1 MRTGNQEPT
10 YSVIGSYDYT
20 LGQEVVDMFEEDGG
34 ATFYPSQKLEMD
46 LLLARRKDGSPAAV
60 TIGISKP
67 RQNGKSYAA
76 RFYAIYMG
84 LFEHRQVL
92 YSAHHSGTT
101 NKMFKAM
108 CELFESPERYP
119 EFANDVKYISHAR
132 GYEGIYFKDWKN
144 ENGQVMQGGCIEF
157 ATRTNSGSRG
167 GTYSVIVIDEAQEMQ
182 DQEQEAMLPVISA
195 ASNVKDFHKM
205 LQQIYIG
212 TPPSPTCRG
221 TVFENMHQTAHSDD
235 KGDVW
240 WLEWSVET
248 NGITTVADTPEKA
261 LELAYRTNPA
271 MGYRIA
277 EKTVLNEYETMSI
290 DGFMRERIGW
300 WVPKKHDHVNYAID
314 RDKWAECSSKEP
326 KPNGKTAY
334 GIKFSADGAEVA
346 LCGAVIPQD
355 GGAARISLIEY
366 RPTGEGIQWL
376 VDWLNER
383 YKKASCVVID
393 GRNNVDLLVD
403 RISDV
408 WKAKGSVVR
417 PGVRDVV
424 AAASLLINSINEKSV
439 SWFEQQESLNDSAVN
454 TVKRNIGGG
463 WGFGGD
469 ASAPIEACALA
480 LWGAKTA
487 KRDPNRKMRIV

>member
-108 CELFESPERYP
+108 CELFERPERYP

-157 ATRTNSGSRG
+157 ATRTNNGSRG

-205 LQQIYIG
+205 PQQIYIG

-300 WVPKKHDHVNYAID
+300 WVPKKREHIDYAINTSAWD
-314 RDKWAECSSKEP
+314 SCASDDP
-326 KPNGKTAY
+326 KPEGKTAY
-334 GIKFSADGAEVA
+334 GVKFSADGSEVC
-346 LCGAVIPQD
+346 LCGAVID
-355 GGAARISLIEY
+355 GDGKARISMID
-366 RPTGEGIQWL
+366 RRSTGVGTQWL
-376 VDWLNER
+376 ADWLNQR
-383 YKKASCVVID
+383 YNKACCVVID
-393 GRNNVDLLVD
+393 GRNGVDVLVD
-403 RISDV
+403 KIAGTWRY
-408 WKAKGSVVR
+408 KNSVIR
-417 PGVRDVV
+417 PSTRDVV
-424 AAASLLINSINEKSV
+424 AAVSLLVDDVNTQSLTWYRQQEALRDSAINSI
-439 SWFEQQESLNDSAVN
+439 
-454 TVKRNIGGG
+454 KRPISGG
-463 WGFGGD
+463 WGFGGED
-469 ASAPIEACALA
+469 STPIEAASLA
-480 LWGAKTA
+480 LWGVKTSR
-487 KRDPNRKMRIV
+487 RDPTKKMRIV